1 MIARRFRT
9 AECIRHPQPRSTGG
23 RMPGSQD
30 GQANDADRF
39 FVRRP
44 GGNVIGPFDKDA
56 IRLMVQADKISEDA
70 ELSPDKESWK
80 PLSEHDDLTAGTG
93 GTQDAG
99 RPSVNLPASAT
110 GDDADLPTPADDPF
124 DEPAA
129 DETPAGDDAD
139 LPTPADASND
149 TDRHKDRDDGS
160 DDKPN
165 LSSLRNRLDLPKS
178 KQSSTRDTSS
188 TSDDAST
195 SGETTGESDAESS
208 GGIGLPTPAEAGASQ
223 SDDDEASPEDD
234 RTPEDDLP
242 TSKRSGTD
250 LPKSKDSAPSS
261 SSGGPPDLPTPK
273 EKSTADS
280 QPDDPSDLPA
290 ASEPSNLPVDA
301 EDNLP
306 ADAED
311 NLPADAEDNL
321 PADAEDNL
329 PTDAQSDLPRDAE
342 DNLPRD
348 AQDNLPGDADEGLFD
363 APASGDD
370 DLFEPEDDE
379 TSSDQPGAEQSDEP
393 DANEPD
399 PFDDEDD
406 LFSEPSAPAIGTPDG
421 EADDNESR
429 ALELG
434 RDIGAPDGGGADGD
448 PADTETADTEQ
459 SPAPSPSPSER
470 TDADEPETKQGLGGG
485 ESPPVDPN
493 ADTRRE
499 NDRDEPIRLDD
510 DPEPFGDISDDD
522 LSPVEDDQSTDD
534 SPPQDE
540 PAGDG
545 PILDDEEQALF
556 DSDEPEPSDA
566 ADRSSERS
574 PDSPS
579 AEAEDDPLRVE
590 APTSGADAPGDPE
603 TSDEAYDEGEF
614 ITEPAGGDMQAGQA
628 DPDPEE
634 DDFAYGEVDFGQ
646 DADDSLELDA
656 PADEAP
662 DRGSTGGVSPE
673 PADTP
678 DRQPTGDPQPT
689 SGSVE
694 PSPAETESAG
704 PPADRQKSRQQQDR
718 TEPTPDQQTTPS
730 DDTDSSNSIGGILSI
745 IAMALVAA
753 GGWYGYSTWFNDG
766 TTDSDASQKQ
776 AAANTPSNNIDLSLD
791 AVGPDT
797 YGAFRSVLDQTNS
810 GKVEGDDRGT
820 LLLAQ
825 ALLLSRYED
834 PNVRKAG
841 EQLASSLSDA
851 TDGQLAVGRGAWSA
865 SRGHAESA
873 TGYLEP
879 LFDADDDTIA
889 YFAHLSAGIGE
900 ILAANSSEQPGDE
913 NSPAETNTGE
923 TVDGSTDE
931 ADQHDAGDVGP
942 QAAPPDTTTEESLS
956 VESTESDSTTPPTAD
971 AGQTPP
977 EASEQRPVRASE
989 SRADRASNHL
999 VQAADLKQTWAA
1011 PFYWRGRLAELRRD
1025 DKQAIAHYRKGLER
1039 QNDHVASHL
1048 RLGTALYEDGQ
1059 LEAAS
1064 RHVGT
1069 ILSELGA
1076 QAAAAE
1082 TADAYHLEGDIALA
1096 RSQTPDAIESFKKA
1110 LNISTD
1116 RPETIRTLIDT
1127 YERAGEHKSA
1137 LTFFS
1142 NPKTFDQKNAE
1153 ILLARARAHIGLEE
1167 WSNAIDVLET
1177 GETEYPD
1184 DARFSFQLG
1193 ELYMAKANSREA
1205 RRAMRRAVKL
1215 DPTLLEARAALAHLA
1230 WLTDQDARIADEHVS
1245 QILEYPDAIDASV
1258 ATRVAEYYTSRGV
1271 TNRAREWLE
1280 EGLNRNPN
1288 HWPARLQLAQLYLDR
1303 EQTDRALDILEEAKQ
1318 EGVDNI
1324 QLSAHL
1330 ADAYRQ
1336 SEQYDRALQAINQVL
1351 DREPNHAKWH
1361 LIRGRIHFD
1370 RGNWETA
1377 MSNFNR
1383 ARELDPQ
1390 MYRATFYIGRTQ
1402 YANDD
1407 YEAALETFRG
1417 ILDYRSDEGEY
1428 QDWMARTLHR
1438 LGRHQKARTHYERA
1452 IEVDPRY
1459 ADRHADLY
1467 VRFSDLLVSLGY
1479 LEQANQQVDRA
1490 LQIDPESLSAR
1501 LARADILFEKEDYDE
1516 AADMYQKVL
1525 EKDDS
1530 RAQAHYKL
1538 GMCHLYE
1545 NERNKA
1551 ARALQKAIRHG
1562 YDNPD
1567 IYEKLGY
1574 IYKELGQNQ
1583 EAVDAFEAFLK
1594 QSDPSSLAT
1603 ETRREILNQIERLG
1617 G

>member
-1 MIARRFRT
+1 
-9 AECIRHPQPRSTGG
+9 
-23 RMPGSQD
+23 MPGSQD
-30 GQANDADRF
+30 GQADDADRF

-80 PLSEHDDLTAGTG
+80 PLSEHDDLIAGTG

-110 GDDADLPTPADDPF
+110 GEDADLPTPADDPS
-124 DEPAA
+124 DEPATDQTPTGDDPDLPAPADSA
-129 DETPAGDDAD
+129 DET
-139 LPTPADASND
+139 
-149 TDRHKDRDDGS
+149 DRQDDRDDES

-165 LSSLRNRLDLPKS
+165 LSGLRNRLDLPKP
-178 KQSSTRDTSS
+178 KESSTRDNASTSDDSS
-188 TSDDAST
+188 TSDDTA
-195 SGETTGESDAESS
+195 EESDDESG

-223 SDDDEASPEDD
+223 SDDDASSDGT
-234 RTPEDDLP
+234 RTPEGDLP

-250 LPKSKDSAPSS
+250 LPKSKGSASSS

-273 EKSTADS
+273 EESAGGA
-280 QPDDPSDLPA
+280 QPQDRSDLPA
-290 ASEPSNLPVDA
+290 AKEPS
-301 EDNLP
+301 
-306 ADAED
+306 
-311 NLPADAEDNL
+311 NL

-329 PTDAQSDLPRDAE
+329 PTDAQSDLPRDAA

-348 AQDNLPGDADEGLFD
+348 AHDNLPGDADEGLFD

-370 DLFEPEDDE
+370 DLF
-379 TSSDQPGAEQSDEP
+379 
-393 DANEPD
+393 
-399 PFDDEDD
+399 
-406 LFSEPSAPAIGTPDG
+406 SEPSAPAIGTPDG
-421 EADDNESR
+421 EDDDNESR

-434 RDIGAPDGGGADGD
+434 RDIGAPDHDAGDSDTTDIEQGA
-448 PADTETADTEQ
+448 
-459 SPAPSPSPSER
+459 SPSPPEQ
-470 TDADEPETKQGLGGG
+470 TDADEPETKQGLGSS
-485 ESPPVDPN
+485 ERSPVDPN

-499 NDRDEPIRLDD
+499 TDRDEPIRLDD

-522 LSPVEDDQSTDD
+522 LSPVEDQQPADD
-534 SPPQDE
+534 NPPEGE
-540 PAGDG
+540 PSGDG

-556 DSDEPEPSDA
+556 DSDEPEPTDA
-566 ADRSSERS
+566 PDRS
-574 PDSPS
+574 PDRSPETPS
-579 AEAEDDPLRVE
+579 AGGEDDSLRVE
-590 APTSGADAPGDPE
+590 APTSGADAPGDSE
-603 TSDEAYDEGEF
+603 TSDDDYEDGEF
-614 ITEPAGGDMQAGQA
+614 ITEPAGGDMKAGQA
-628 DPDPEE
+628 DPDPEQ
-634 DDFAYGEVDFGQ
+634 DDFEYGEVDFGQ

-662 DRGSTGGVSPE
+662 AGSSTGGVSPE
-673 PADTP
+673 PTDT
-678 DRQPTGDPQPT
+678 RNRKPTGEREPT
-689 SGSVE
+689 SRPAE
-694 PSPAETESAG
+694 PGPAETESG
-704 PPADRQKSRQQQDR
+704 GHETGRSQKDRA
-718 TEPTPDQQTTPS
+718 EPSPDDQTAPS
-730 DDTDSSNSIGGILSI
+730 DDADSSNPIGGILAI
-745 IAMALVAA
+745 LAMAVIAA
-753 GGWYGYSTWFNDG
+753 GGWYGYSTWFNG
-766 TTDSDASQKQ
+766 TSTDSENNQKQ
-776 AAANTPSNNIDLSLD
+776 AAANTPANSVDLSMD

-797 YGAFRSVLDQTNS
+797 YGAVRSVLDQTDS
-810 GKVEGDDRGT
+810 GTVEGDDRGT
-820 LLLAQ
+820 LLLAR
-825 ALLLSRYED
+825 ALLLTRYED
-834 PNVRKAG
+834 PKVREAG

-851 TDGQLAVGRGAWSA
+851 TGGQLAVGRGAWAA
-865 SRGHAESA
+865 SKGHAESA

-879 LFDADDDTIA
+879 LFDTDDDTIA

-900 ILAANSSEQPGDE
+900 VLAADSSSSEQPGAEDSAAE
-913 NSPAETNTGE
+913 ADTGDTDGGSMDKTDPA
-923 TVDGSTDE
+923 DE
-931 ADQHDAGDVGP
+931 ADQPDAGDVRP
-942 QAAPPDTTTEESLS
+942 QTARSDATTGESPPAA
-956 VESTESDSTTPPTAD
+956 STESDSTTPAAD

-977 EASEQRPVRASE
+977 DESEQRPVQASK

-999 VQAADLKQTWAA
+999 QQAAALKQSWAA
-1011 PFYWRGRLAELRRD
+1011 PFYWQGRLAELRRD
-1025 DKQAIAHYRKGLER
+1025 DEQAVAHYRKGVER

-1048 RLGTALYEDGQ
+1048 RLGTVLYEAGQ

-1064 RHVGT
+1064 RHVAT

-1116 RPETIRTLIDT
+1116 RPDTIRTLIDT
-1127 YERAGEHKSA
+1127 YERADEFKSA

-1184 DARFSFQLG
+1184 DARFPFQLG

-1230 WLTDQDARIADEHVS
+1230 WLTDQDARVADEHVS
-1245 QILEYPDAIDASV
+1245 RILEHPDAIDASV

-1271 TNRAREWLE
+1271 TDRAREWLE

-1351 DREPNHAKWH
+1351 DRDPSNAKWH

-1390 MYRATFYIGRTQ
+1390 MYRATFYVGRTQ
-1402 YANDD
+1402 YATDD
-1407 YEAALETFRG
+1407 YKAALKTFRG

-1428 QDWMARTLHR
+1428 QDWMARTLHK

-1452 IEVDPRY
+1452 IEVDQRY

-1479 LEQANQQVDRA
+1479 LERAKRQVDRA

-1501 LARADILFEKEDYDE
+1501 LARADILFEEENYDD
-1516 AADMYQKVL
+1516 AAQMYRKVI

-1530 RAQAHYKL
+1530 RAEAHYKL

-1545 NERNKA
+1545 NERSRA

-1562 YDNPD
+1562 YEQPD

-1583 EAVDAFEAFLK
+1583 EAVDAFETFLK
-1594 QSDPSSLAT
+1594 KSDPSSLAT